1 VKARLASVGVALGLA
16 VLAVVVV
23 RSSIGP
29 AAVADHHPPA
39 HGTADMY
46 LSPTGNDRGQCGRRD
61 PCKSLN
67 RAYQTAR
74 PGQVV
79 ELASGVYP
87 DETLSASGRTAG
99 RQVVFQAAHGA
110 RVRTGEVRID
120 GAAGIEFRG
129 ITMAS
134 YYVAA
139 GSRNI
144 TFLNVRAHFFFVRSA
159 SRISILGGS
168 IGDQTTAIPATIG
181 STYRSTAPSREI
193 TIDGVTFHD
202 MTRAA
207 DPSGHPE
214 CLFVQSVDGFILRNS
229 RFLRCDVFD
238 LYANNIGDGPQLR
251 DMQIE
256 DNFFGIPTDAINPG
270 RGGWYSLYISN
281 SPEEAPMRG
290 LLLRNNSFAKGFH
303 LQAGR
308 YVDSRVVANVS
319 PLDQSQCTR
328 DGILWAYNV
337 FSAAA
342 CGPADLRAAPGFVDP
357 ATGDL
362 HLRPGAAAVGFD
374 RAGSYPAADIDGD
387 PRPQGGAVDAGA
399 DEWTPASDQGGAG

>member
-1 VKARLASVGVALGLA
+1 
-16 VLAVVVV
+16 
-23 RSSIGP
+23 
-29 AAVADHHPPA
+29 
-39 HGTADMY
+39 MY
-46 LSPTGNDRGQCGRRD
+46 LSPAGNDRGQCGRRD

-99 RQVVFQAAHGA
+99 RQVVFRAAHGA

-120 GAAGIEFRG
+120 GASGIEFRG

-144 TFLNVRAHFFFVRSA
+144 TFRDVRAHFFFIRSA

-168 IGDQTTAIPATIG
+168 IGDQATAIPATIG
-181 STYRSTAPSREI
+181 STYHSTVPSREI
-193 TIDGVTFHD
+193 IIDGVTFHD

-207 DPSGHPE
+207 DPSGHPQ
-214 CLFVQSVDGFILRNS
+214 CLFVQSVAGFILRNS
-229 RFLRCDVFD
+229 RFVRCDVFD
-238 LYANNIGDGPQLR
+238 VYANNIGDGPQLR
-251 DMQIE
+251 DMQLE
-256 DNFFGIPTDAINPG
+256 NNFFGIPTDATNPG
-270 RGGWYSLYISN
+270 RGGWYSVYISN
-281 SPEEAPMRG
+281 SPGEPPIRG

-319 PLDQSQCTR
+319 PLDQSQCTLG
-328 DGILWAYNV
+328 GIVWAYNV

-342 CGPADLRAAPGFVDP
+342 CGPTDRVAPPGFVDA

-362 HLRPGAAAVGFD
+362 HLRPRAAAIGFD
-374 RAGSYPAADIDGD
+374 RAGSHPDVDIDGD
-387 PRPQGGAVDAGA
+387 RRPQEGAVDAGA

>member
-1 VKARLASVGVALGLA
+1 
-16 VLAVVVV
+16 
-23 RSSIGP
+23 
-29 AAVADHHPPA
+29 
-39 HGTADMY
+39 
-46 LSPTGNDRGQCGRRD
+46 
-61 PCKSLN
+61 
-67 RAYQTAR
+67 
-74 PGQVV
+74 
-79 ELASGVYP
+79 
-87 DETLSASGRTAG
+87 
-99 RQVVFQAAHGA
+99 VVFRAAHGA
-110 RVRTGEVRID
+110 LVRTGEVRID
-120 GAAGIEFRG
+120 GASGIEFRG

-144 TFLNVRAHFFFVRSA
+144 TFRDVRAHFFFIRSA

-168 IGDQTTAIPATIG
+168 IGDQATSIPATIG
-181 STYRSTAPSREI
+181 STYDSKAPSREI

-214 CLFVQSVDGFILRNS
+214 CLFVQSVDGFVLRNS
-229 RFLRCDVFD
+229 RFVRCDVFD
-238 LYANNIGDGPQLR
+238 LYANNIGVGPQLR

-256 DNFFGIPTDAINPG
+256 NNFFGIPTDAINPG

-281 SPEEAPMRG
+281 SSGEAPIRG

-303 LQAGR
+303 VQPGR

-319 PLDQSQCTR
+319 PLDQSQCTTG
-328 DGILWAYNV
+328 GILWAYNV

-342 CGPADLRAAPGFVDP
+342 CGPTDLLAPPGFVDA

-362 HLRPGAAAVGFD
+362 HLRPRAAAIGFD
-374 RAGSYPAADIDGD
+374 RAGSHPAVDIDGD
-387 PRPQGGAVDAGA
+387 SRPQGGAVDAGA